1 MTTKHCL
8 FLSLCL
14 FLIACADPNYNGKN
28 YVSFETMDE
37 LADHTT
43 ESIRLQDEDKMLQLL
58 ENDALLFDLLKN
70 ASGEDAQKTK
80 AYLSTKEGKKNF
92 EISQLSKKQ
101 RINAFFST
109 GLAQQVTINKAAFQ
123 KTGLELVSETPYA
136 KGSPAMLQSYRIM
149 LNNGDG
155 QAYAYDIQV
164 IHWNNRYHLVEAAGF
179 LDKP

>member
-1 MTTKHCL
+1 MTTKHFF

-14 FLIACADPNYNGKN
+14 FLFACADPSYKGEN
-28 YVSFETMDE
+28 YVSFDTMDE

-58 ENDALLFDLLKN
+58 DNDALLFDLLKN
-70 ASGEDAQKTK
+70 ATGEDAQKTK
-80 AYLSTKEGKKNF
+80 AYLSTAEGKKNF

-109 GLAQQVTINKAAFQ
+109 GLAQQIKIDKGAFQ
-123 KTGLELVSETPYA
+123 KTGLELVSETPYS
-136 KGSPAMLQSYRIM
+136 KGSPAMLQRYRIM

-155 QAYAYDIQV
+155 VTYAYDIQV
-164 IHWNNRYHLVEAAGF
+164 VLWNNRYHLVEAAGF